1 MTYPEVLQK
10 ARQSIKNCKV
20 CPECNG
26 LACGATMPGPGSK
39 GGGAHVNWQAW
50 RKFKLEID
58 TFAPNVPVDTGFR
71 LFGRDFSLPLLTGPI
86 GTMLQYSDE
95 DVTVAFNDGV
105 IEAAAHKG
113 IIDCFGDGL
122 APATVPGALAS
133 MEKHGAAVIPVLNPL
148 PNAHILKL
156 IEQIEPSSAFALAVV
171 VDSAGLGHWK
181 RISSDQGPG
190 SKTVEDLRELKAH
203 TKKPFVVKGI
213 MNARSAEKAVEAGAD
228 AIIVSNHGG
237 RVLADAPAT
246 ADVLPEIVSAVGG
259 QTRIIVDGG
268 IRSGGDMF
276 KALALGADAA
286 LICRPFATA
295 WFGGGSAAVEVY
307 IDKLQAELAEA
318 MYMCGARKLADI
330 SPEMLRVVK

>member
-1 MTYPEVLQK
+1 MTYQEVLQNAK
-10 ARQSIKNCKV
+10 ATIKNCKV

-39 GGGAHVNWQAW
+39 GGNAHENWKAW
-50 RKFKLEID
+50 RRIKLNID
-58 TFAPNVPVDTGFR
+58 TFAPNTPVDTSFS
-71 LFGRDFSLPLLTGPI
+71 LFGRDFNLPLLTGPI
-86 GTMLQYSDE
+86 GTMLQYSDT

-105 IEAAAHKG
+105 IQAAAETG

-148 PNAHILKL
+148 PNAHILSL
-156 IEQIEPSSAFALAVV
+156 MEQIEPTSAFAVAVV

-181 RISSDQGPG
+181 RISSDEGPG
-190 SKTVEDLRELKAH
+190 SKTVEDLKQLKAA
-203 TKKPFVVKGI
+203 TAKPFVVKGI
-213 MNARSAEKAVEAGAD
+213 MTAKAALQAVEAGAD

-246 ADVLPEIVSAVGG
+246 ADVLPEVVAAVRGK
-259 QTRIIVDGG
+259 TKIIVDGG
-268 IRSGGDMF
+268 IRSGGDIF
-276 KALALGADAA
+276 KALAIGADAA

-295 WFGGGSAAVEVY
+295 WFGGGSEGVRVYVE
-307 IDKLQAELAEA
+307 KLQAELAEA
-318 MYMCGARKLADI
+318 MYMCGARKLSDI
-330 SPEMLRVVK
+330 SADMIRIQK